1 MAEIQACNYYIYI
14 LLVQHN
20 ANQEAQGFP
29 HSSVSTESAC
39 NTGDQ
44 GSIPGLGRS
53 PGEGNGTPLQYS
65 CPDNPMDRGASKA
78 TVHGVVRVGHDLET
92 KETERENVNARR
104 ECYVGI
110 PKWDKQW

>member
-1 MAEIQACNYYIYI
+1 
-14 LLVQHN
+14 
-20 ANQEAQGFP
+20 
-29 HSSVSTESAC
+29 
-39 NTGDQ
+39 
-44 GSIPGLGRS
+44 
-53 PGEGNGTPLQYS
+53 
-65 CPDNPMDRGASKA
+65 MDRGASQA